1 MAATGQGG
9 MALALQAL
17 EDFQYES
24 IAVKVSG
31 SAQKDL
37 ETELAIKGTNPALY
51 DGYPIDF
58 NLNLS
63 GELANVIR
71 DSMVGYRVPETIK
84 QQLMAFPSPP

>member
-1 MAATGQGG
+1 AATNQGG

-17 EDFQYES
+17 ENFNYES

-31 SAQKDL
+31 SAQKNL
-37 ETELAIKGTNPALY
+37 ETSLAIKGRNPALY

-63 GELANVIR
+63 GELANVVR
-71 DSMVGYRVPETIK
+71 DSMVGYRVPEAIK
-84 QQLMAFPSPP
+84 RQLMAFPSAP